1 MKLKKI
7 IGIFIST
14 LLIITLIP
22 FNINATLTYNPLDGG
37 WIEEIDGV
45 TILHVS
51 GTYYEMGYQHGFLL
65 KEDIP
70 KTFRML
76 KTFFEK
82 NGMSYDELVSKW
94 NIIKD
99 YIPEKYKNELQGLV
113 DSSGLSHEEIGVLN
127 IFHDAVNLINCC
139 GGIAWGKATKDGGL
153 IHLRSGDM
161 DNFLNDSETGTF
173 LSENQVVIIR
183 DPDDGYASMSPI
195 LIGDIGT
202 YGGINEKGI
211 SVSETTVKTNDAI
224 LQGITASFRMRMT
237 LDNAETGWEAI
248 NIMDSNRTCGWN
260 LLIGDSNI
268 PEGYVLEQTA
278 NTSIVCLWNYT
289 GESKKP
295 FWSIEDIMRRSN
307 CFISPEC
314 AELELNRKY
323 YDTSGLKGII
333 YYILGL
339 DRHFIPWT
347 HYRVL
352 SQGYETQWGNLNLSN
367 TMEMLRDVYLGETD
381 IIFNLMMKMYFYQP
395 CHQWVATPKTGD
407 MLISFACEGKLSC
420 ENPVHYFNLF
430 ELLESEPP

>member
-1 MKLKKI
+1 MKTKI
-7 IGIFIST
+7 IGIFICT
-14 LLIITLIP
+14 LLIGTIIP
-22 FNINATLTYNPLDGG
+22 VGINATVIYSPLDGG
-37 WIEEIDGV
+37 WLEERNGV
-45 TILHVS
+45 RILHVS
-51 GTYYEMGYQHGFLL
+51 GTNYEMGYQYGFLL
-65 KEDIP
+65 KEDMP
-70 KTFRML
+70 KTLRML

-82 NGMSYDELVSKW
+82 HGMPYEELVNKW
-94 NIIKD
+94 NILKD
-99 YIPEKYKNELQGLV
+99 YIPENYKNELQGLV
-113 DSSGLSHEEIGVLN
+113 DSSGLTHEEIGVLN

-139 GGIAWGKATKDGGL
+139 GGIAWGKSTKNGEL

-173 LSENQVVIIR
+173 LSENQVIIIR
-183 DPDDGYASMSPI
+183 EPVDGHVSMSPV

-202 YGGINEKGI
+202 YGGLNEKGI
-211 SVSETTVKTNDAI
+211 AVSETTVMTNDTT
-224 LQGITASFRMRMT
+224 LHGITASLRMRIT
-237 LDNAETGWEAI
+237 LDNADTGWEAI
-248 NIMDSNRTCGWN
+248 NIMDSNRTCGWS
-260 LLIGDSNI
+260 LLISDGNI

-278 NTSIVCLWNYT
+278 NISIVCLWNT
-289 GESKKP
+289 SCESKKP
-295 FWSIEDIMRRSN
+295 FWSMEDIMRRSN

-314 AELELNRKY
+314 AEFELNRNY

-367 TMEMLRDVYLGETD
+367 TMDMLRDVYLGETD
-381 IIFNLMMKMYFYQP
+381 IIFNIMMKMYFYQP

-420 ENPVHYFNLF
+420 ENPVHHFNLF
-430 ELLESEPP
+430 ELLNSEPP